1 MIKKKV
7 CLLGSFSVGKTSLIK
22 RFVESIFNDKYITTI
37 GVKIDKKT
45 LSISNKEIT
54 LMIWD
59 LEGED
64 DYTKINT
71 SYLRG
76 SSGYILVADGTRPD
90 TLKVSLAI
98 HESIQSL
105 LGPTPAVL
113 AMNKSDIEDQW
124 LITPQAITHVYQD
137 LTLIKTSA
145 KSGENVDKLFSLLS
159 QKILSLEE

>member
-1 MIKKKV
+1 MIKKKI
-7 CLLGSFSVGKTSLIK
+7 CLLGAFSVGKTSLIK
-22 RFVESIFNDKYITTI
+22 RFVESIFDEKYITTI

-45 LSISNKEIT
+45 LSISNQEIN

-90 TLKVSLAI
+90 TLKVSLDL

-105 LGPTPAVL
+105 LGKIPAVL
-113 AMNKSDIEDQW
+113 AMNKVDMEDEW
-124 LITPQAITHVYQD
+124 LITADVINAVSPD
-137 LTLIKTSA
+137 LSLIKTSA
-145 KSGENVDKLFSLLS
+145 KSGINVEEIFSLLS
-159 QKILSLEE
+159 QKMLSPKE